1 MSRFY
6 SWHVDLVDDL
16 RIFQSKMHEDADY
29 RMIYSFSLD
38 ALSPASLE
46 EVAFLVSRGVQ
57 SVTELPE

>member
-1 MSRFY
+1 MSRFD
-6 SWHVDLVDDL
+6 SWPVDLVEDL
-16 RIFQSKMHEDADY
+16 RIYQSEMHEDADY

-38 ALSPASLE
+38 ALSPADLD